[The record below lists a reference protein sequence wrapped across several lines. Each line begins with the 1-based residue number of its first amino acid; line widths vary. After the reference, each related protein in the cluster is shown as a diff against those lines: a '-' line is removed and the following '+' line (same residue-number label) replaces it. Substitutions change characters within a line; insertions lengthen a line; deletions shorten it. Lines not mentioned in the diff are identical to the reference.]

1 MKLVTP
7 MLLQNHKSLDSSP
20 GPATALFQWKELLIP
35 IGLGLLIGI
44 ASLRFSPLLVFA
56 ALSAAV
62 VFALLLFKRPE
73 VILLIIL
80 VGIAT
85 FVNVD
90 LIPRYSGIYATD
102 FLLLSLLGLIAARWL
117 VNRDFKLVHTPLD
130 WPLLCFY
137 GFAMFSTVI
146 AITESRV
153 TPKQS
158 LDEVRYMTYYLS
170 FFVVTNLVREKRQLR
185 TLLRGILFLAVLVA
199 TGMIVQYVLGTQI
212 HLLSGR
218 VETLTTEGTRYEG
231 IARIIPPGEPL
242 LFGGFLVLAA
252 ILVLNKFK
260 ATALVKVLFCSLLG
274 LAIVLTFRRSV
285 WAVTG
290 LALLIIG
297 IVANQPGRRRFW
309 GWGVAVIV
317 AAALVLVFVD
327 GESNSQTARLTRAFA
342 ERFQTLFEDKTF
354 DAQNASTL
362 RWRDFEYQY
371 AIPQIVSHPVFGL
384 GLGALYRPYLPGVDH
399 ERFDGRRYIHNGHL
413 FIMMK
418 AGMLSYLGLLWLT
431 FTFLRRGFKN
441 WRRIQNGQTKAI
453 VLGLTLAYLGTFI
466 SAVSEPRFCDWNNWV
481 AAIGI
486 MMGINEVIIS
496 RFAEDEH
503 GV

>member
-1 MKLVTP
+1 
-7 MLLQNHKSLDSSP
+7 LQW
-20 GPATALFQWKELLIP
+20 TELLIP
-35 IGLGLLIGI
+35 IGLGLLLGI
-44 ASLRFSPLLVFA
+44 ASLWLSSLLVFA
-56 ALSAAV
+56 ALAAAV
-62 VFALLLFKRPE
+62 AFSLLLFKRPE
-73 VILLIIL
+73 MVLLIIL

-102 FLLLSLLGLIAARWL
+102 FLLLSLLGVIAARWL
-117 VNRDFKLVHTPLD
+117 VDRDFKLVRTPLD
-130 WPLLCFY
+130 WPTLSFY
-137 GFAMFSTVI
+137 GFAMLSTFI
-146 AITESRV
+146 AIAESRV

-158 LDEVRYMTYYLS
+158 LDEMRYMTYYLS

-185 TLLRGILFLAVLVA
+185 ALLRGILFLAVLVA
-199 TGMIVQYVLGTQI
+199 VAMIVQYVLGAQI

-218 VETLTTEGTRYEG
+218 VETLTTDGTRYEG

-242 LFGGFLVLAA
+242 LFGAFVVLAA
-252 ILVLNKFK
+252 ILVLNKF
-260 ATALVKVLFCSLLG
+260 TAASLWRVLLCGLLG
-274 LAIVLTFRRSV
+274 LAIILTFRRSV

-297 IVANQPGRRRFW
+297 IVANQEGRRRLW

-317 AAALVLVFVD
+317 AATLAFVFVD
-327 GESNSQTARLTRAFA
+327 GESNSQTARLTKAFV

-354 DAQNASTL
+354 ESKNASTL
-362 RWRDFEYQY
+362 RWRDFEYKH
-371 AIPQIVSHPVFGL
+371 AIPQIISHPLFGL
-384 GLGALYRPYLPGVDH
+384 GLGAVYRPYLPGVDH

-431 FTFLRRGFKN
+431 FTFLKRGFKN
-441 WRRIQNGQTKAI
+441 WRRMQNGQTKAV

-481 AAIGI
+481 IAIGI
-486 MMGINEVIIS
+486 MMGINEAIIS
-496 RFAEDEH
+496 RFAEDKH

>member
-1 MKLVTP
+1 MFS
-7 MLLQNHKSLDSSP
+7 QNHKSLELHPRTS
-20 GPATALFQWKELLIP
+20 TALLQWTELLIP
-35 IGLGLLIGI
+35 IALGLLIGI
-44 ASLRFSPLLVFA
+44 ASVWFSSILVFA

-62 VFALLLFKRPE
+62 VFALFMLKRPE
-73 VILLIIL
+73 IILLIIL

-102 FLLLSLLGLIAARWL
+102 FLLLSLLGLIAVRWL
-117 VNRDFKLVHTPLD
+117 VDHDFKLVHTPLD
-130 WPLLCFY
+130 WPLLCYY
-137 GFAMFSTVI
+137 GFAMLSTFI
-146 AITESRV
+146 AIAESRV

-199 TGMIVQYVLGTQI
+199 VAMIVQYVLGTQI
-212 HLLSGR
+212 HLLAGR
-218 VETLTTEGTRYEG
+218 VENLTTEGTNYEG

-242 LFGGFLVLAA
+242 LFGGFVVLAA
-252 ILVLNKFK
+252 ILVLNKLS
-260 ATALVKVLFCSLLG
+260 ATALMRVLLCGLLG
-274 LAIVLTFRRSV
+274 LAIILTFRRSV

-297 IVANQPGRRRFW
+297 IVAKQQDRRRFL
-309 GWGVAVIV
+309 GWGVAVV
-317 AAALVLVFVD
+317 VTASLALVLVNNKS
-327 GESNSQTARLTRAFA
+327 ESQTAQLTKAFT

-354 DAQNASTL
+354 EAQNASTL

-371 AIPQIVSHPVFGL
+371 AIPQILAHPVFGL
-384 GLGALYRPYLPGVDH
+384 GLGAKYRPYVPGVDY
-399 ERFDGRRYIHNGHL
+399 EKFDGRGYIHNGHL

-431 FTFLRRGFKN
+431 FAFLKRGFKN
-441 WRRIQNGQTKAI
+441 WRRIQNGQAQAI
-453 VLGLTLAYLGTFI
+453 VLGITLAYLGTFI
-466 SAVSEPRFCDWNNWV
+466 SAISEPRFCDWNNWV

-496 RFAEDEH
+496 RFAEDKH
-503 GV
+503 SV